1 MEQKSFTVNI
11 KNRAVICRVLIYV
24 FLLSSL
30 CRGEDWSTY
39 RYCNKRSGISSEAL
53 GGQLFLQWK
62 YIPAHPPQA
71 AWPQPVE
78 ELPRMHSDSAYHTAT
93 AGNSIYFGSSVTDV
107 LYCLDAATGEI
118 RWDFFAEGPIR
129 FAPTVYNGRVY
140 FGSDDGCVYCVDA
153 EEGGLV
159 WKYRAGPSDEKV
171 IGNGRMISLWPVRT
185 GVVVDDGIVYFGAGV
200 FPYEGIYICALG
212 AADGSVIW
220 KNDSIG
226 ERGHELDYSGISP
239 HGYPLVS
246 EDILYIPSGRSMPAA
261 FDKKSGRFLFYAT
274 CGGKTGGTWA
284 LLEGEQLIAG
294 VDTAYGI
301 SGSPAKIAYD
311 ARTGSRKGDAFGWF
325 NGIDMVVTG
334 EFAFN
339 VTREGIY
346 AVERA
351 RHSKGIK
358 KAEELRQE
366 RSKLAKDLSSLQEKL
381 KEPNEKGSEE
391 TGREIEEITSRIS
404 EMVALEEE
412 RLKESSYKWHY
423 ERKGLVSVIMAGD
436 YLIAGGDGEVVCVD
450 VRNGEELWRGQ
461 ISGKG
466 VGLSA
471 ANGRLIVST
480 DRGYIYCFGKEEK
493 KLPAEVVEMRM
504 YGTAEDKLDQLYNT
518 AAEEIVKD
526 SQIKKGYCLVL
537 DCGEGRLAEELAR
550 RTELKIVGIEKDA
563 KKLAAA
569 RHRLRS
575 DGLLGSRVVVVPWE
589 LSSLPSYFANLIVS
603 DGMLLSGKTAASKE
617 QIDRILRPYGGVYLS
632 GVREASSDEI
642 SWDKFV
648 RGGLEG
654 AGNWTHQYSNAQ
666 NTACSDDREVRGP
679 LGVLWFGEPGPEGM
693 VERHAKAASPVS
705 MNGRLFI
712 QGEEVIMA
720 YDAYNGTF
728 LWERKIPGAFRVR
741 VDVDSGNL
749 ALSEDGLYAAAYDK
763 CYKLDP
769 ATGETMRIY
778 EMPGGEDGERRR
790 WGYIACERSI
800 LYGSTA
806 EPLKRQYGALW
817 KRFVDGGKWR
827 NVDEIKSQSYEDNSG
842 DEGLDFVVRE
852 IAAYERFTSK
862 YPVPD
867 ERARAAMQ
875 RTGALWHPITDFP
888 KWENYSDS
896 KGAVTERIMVSD
908 KVFAMDAESGKLLWA
923 HKGRR
928 IANVTLSLGD
938 GKIFFAESGISSEQ
952 KKRAL
957 KDKKRLIEKGIYQ
970 EAEGTNVEYDDA
982 DVRTVV
988 CLDGIS
994 GEKVWE
1000 KSIDLTGCCGDA
1012 LGTIY
1017 YDGVVL
1023 VCGNVGN
1030 HDAWRFKE
1038 DELKYRRITAM
1049 SAGDGEV
1056 LWSRP
1061 VNYRTRPLIVQ
1072 GEIIIEPLAC
1082 EVRTGEIKKRSHPI
1096 TGEEVPW
1103 EFLRPGHTCA
1113 ITSASS
1119 SVLFYRSSST
1129 AIYDL
1134 EGDRGLAIFGA
1145 IRPGCWIN
1153 AIPANG
1159 LMLMPEASSGC
1170 TCSYPLRCSFAL
1182 VHKPERVQPWT
1193 VFITGGQAGDVK
1205 EFAINFGAPAD
1216 MRDDEGA
1223 LWFGYPNPQ
1232 TKYLQ
1237 NHFPNYGVKFDLQ
1250 EKIVKGMGYF
1260 YRDYKSLEIE
1270 GTDKDWLYTSGCR
1283 GLLRCEVPLIDDV
1296 NAPKAGTYTVQ
1307 LGFSALEGDRRGGR
1321 VFDVK
1326 LQGKVVLEKFDIL
1339 RTSRKVNKAII
1350 KEFKGID
1357 VKNKLIVEFIPERSE
1372 PTIKE
1377 APLINFIKVIREDTK
1392 TKGFVK
1398 S

>member
-1 MEQKSFTVNI
+1 MEHKSFTFTI
-11 KNRAVICRVLIYV
+11 KFREVFCNFFIFV
-24 FLLSSL
+24 FLLGSICS
-30 CRGEDWSTY
+30 GEDWSTY
-39 RYCNKRSGISSEAL
+39 RFDNRRSGISSEAV
-53 GGQLFLQWK
+53 GGELFLQWK
-62 YIPAHPPQA
+62 YIPTHPPKT
-71 AWPQPVE
+71 AWPEPVE
-78 ELPRMHSDSAYHTAT
+78 ELPRMHSDSAYHTAA

-107 LYCLDAATGEI
+107 LYCLNAATGKI

-129 FAPTVYNGRVY
+129 FAPTVYKGRVY
-140 FGSDDGCVYCVDA
+140 FGSDDGYVYCVDTKK
-153 EEGGLV
+153 GGLI

-185 GVVVDDGIVYFGAGV
+185 GVVVDEGVVYFGAGV
-200 FPYEGIYICALG
+200 FPYEGIYICALR
-212 AADGSVIW
+212 AEDGSVIW
-220 KNDSIG
+220 KNDKIG

-246 EDILYIPSGRSMPAA
+246 EDIVYIPSGRSMPAA
-261 FDKKSGRFLFYAT
+261 FDKKNGRFLFYAS

-294 VDTAYGI
+294 VDTAHGV
-301 SGSPAKIAYD
+301 SGRPVKIAYD
-311 ARTGSRKGDAFGWF
+311 ALTGERKGDAFGWF
-325 NGIDMVVTG
+325 NGIDMVVTE

-339 VTREGIY
+339 VTSEGIY

-351 RHSKGIK
+351 RHSRGIK
-358 KAEELRQE
+358 KAEELRRE
-366 RSKLAKDLSSLQEKL
+366 RSKLAKELSNLQKKLRDPDEKD
-381 KEPNEKGSEE
+381 SEE
-391 TGREIEEITSRIS
+391 TDREIEDITGRIS
-404 EMVALEEE
+404 EMVVLEEE
-412 RLKESSYKWHY
+412 RLKEASYKWHY
-423 ERKGLVSVIMAGD
+423 EREGLFSVIMAGD
-436 YLIAGGDGEVVCVD
+436 YLFAGGDGEVVCVD
-450 VRNGEELWRGQ
+450 VRKGEELWRGG
-461 ISGKG
+461 IYGKG
-466 VGLSA
+466 VGLA
-471 ANGRLIVST
+471 ATNGRLIVST
-480 DRGYIYCFGKEEK
+480 DRGYIYCFGREEK

-504 YGTAEDKLDQLYNT
+504 YGTAEDEYSQLYST
-518 AAEEIVKD
+518 AAEEILKD
-526 SQIKKGYCLVL
+526 SQINKGYCLVL

-550 RTELKIVGIEKDA
+550 RTELKIVGIEKDGE
-563 KKLAAA
+563 KLAAA
-569 RHRLRS
+569 RERLRS
-575 DGLLGSRVVVVPWE
+575 GGFLGGRVVVEPWE

-603 DGMLLSGKTAASKE
+603 DGMLVSGKTAASKE
-617 QIDRILRPYGGVYLS
+617 QVERVLRPYGGVYLS
-632 GVREASSDEI
+632 GVKGVSGDEI

-654 AGNWTHQYSNAQ
+654 AGNWTHQYSNTQ
-666 NTACSDDREVRGP
+666 NTACSDDREVKGP

-712 QGEEVIMA
+712 QGEEVIKA

-749 ALSEDGLYAAAYDK
+749 ALSEEGLYVAAYDK
-763 CYKLDP
+763 CYRLDP
-769 ATGETMRIY
+769 VTGETMRIY
-778 EMPGGEDGERRR
+778 ETPGGEVGRRR
-790 WGYIACERSI
+790 WGYIACEGNI
-800 LYGSTA
+800 LYGSSA

-817 KRFVDGGKWR
+817 KRFVDGEKWR
-827 NVDEIKSQSYEDNSG
+827 NTDEIKSQSYEDNSG
-842 DEGLDFVVRE
+842 DEGLDFVIEE
-852 IAAYERFTSK
+852 IRAYERYTSE

-888 KWENYSDS
+888 KWENYSAS
-896 KGAVTERIMVSD
+896 AGAVTERIMVGD
-908 KVFAMDAESGKLLWA
+908 KVFAMDVRSGKVLWV

-928 IANVTLSLGD
+928 IANITLSLGD
-938 GKIFFAESGISSEQ
+938 GKIFFAESGVSEEQ

-957 KDKKRLIEKGIYQ
+957 KDKKKLIEKGIYQ
-970 EAEGTNVEYDDA
+970 EAEGGEVEYDDA

-988 CLDGIS
+988 CLDAVS

-1017 YDGVVL
+1017 YDGVLL

-1030 HDAWRFKE
+1030 HDAWRFKG
-1038 DELKYRRITAM
+1038 DELKFRRIAAL
-1049 SAGDGEV
+1049 SAGDGEI

-1082 EVRTGEIKKRSHPI
+1082 DLLTGEIKKRIHPI
-1096 TGEEVPW
+1096 TGEEVAW

-1134 EGDRGLAIFGA
+1134 ERDRGLTIFGA

-1153 AIPANG
+1153 AIPASG

-1182 VHKPERVQPWT
+1182 VHKPQRVQPWS
-1193 VFITGGQAGDVK
+1193 VFITGGQSGDVK

-1216 MRDDEGA
+1216 MRDDEGVF
-1223 LWFGYPNPQ
+1223 WFGYPNPQ
-1232 TKYLQ
+1232 TEYSK

-1260 YRDYKSLEIE
+1260 YRDYRNFEIE
-1270 GTDKDWLYTSGCR
+1270 GSDKDWLYASGCR
-1283 GLLRCEVPLIDDV
+1283 GGLRFAVPLVFDAKV
-1296 NAPKAGTYTVQ
+1296 TQGGSYTVQ
-1307 LGFSALEGDRRGGR
+1307 LGFSALEGDRRGER

-1326 LQGKVVLEKFDIL
+1326 LQGNVVLENFDIL
-1339 RTSRKVNKAII
+1339 RTAGKVKKAVI
-1350 KEFKGID
+1350 KEFKGVD
-1357 VKNKLIVEFIPERSE
+1357 VKEALVVELVPERSK

-1377 APLINFIKVIREDTK
+1377 APLINFIKVIREETK
-1392 TKGFVK
+1392 TKGIVK

>member
-1 MEQKSFTVNI
+1 MEQKNFTV
-11 KNRAVICRVLIYV
+11 KNKFRPVFCRVLIFI

-30 CRGEDWSTY
+30 CRGEDWATY
-39 RYCNKRSGISSEAL
+39 RYCNRRSGISSEAL
-53 GGQLFLQWK
+53 GQQLFLQWK
-62 YIPAHPPQA
+62 YIPAHPPKA
-71 AWPQPVE
+71 AWPQPAE
-78 ELPRMHSDSAYHTAT
+78 ELPRMHSDRAYHTAT
-93 AGNSIYFGSSVTDV
+93 AGNNIYFGSSVTDM
-107 LYCLDAATGEI
+107 LYCLNAATGKI
-118 RWDFFAEGPIR
+118 RWSFFAEGPIR
-129 FAPTVYNGRVY
+129 FAPTVYNGKVY

-153 EEGGLV
+153 KKGGLV

-185 GVVVDDGIVYFGAGV
+185 GVVVDDGIVYFGVGV

-261 FDKKSGRFLFYAT
+261 FDKKSGRFLFYAS
-274 CGGKTGGTWA
+274 CGGKTGGAWA

-294 VDTAYGI
+294 VDTAHGI

-311 ARTGSRKGDAFGWF
+311 ARKGSRRGDAFGWF

-351 RHSKGIK
+351 RHSKGIER
-358 KAEELRQE
+358 AEELRQK
-366 RSKLAKDLSSLQEKL
+366 RRKLAKELSSLRDNL
-381 KEPNEKGSEE
+381 KEPDEKSSEE
-391 TGREIEEITSRIS
+391 TDREIEDITSRIS

-412 RLKESSYKWHY
+412 RLKETSYKWHY

-436 YLIAGGDGEVVCVD
+436 YLIAGGDGEIVCID
-450 VRNGEELWRGQ
+450 VRNGDELWRGQ

-466 VGLSA
+466 VGLAA

-480 DRGYIYCFGKEEK
+480 DRGYIYCFGKKEK
-493 KLPAEVVEMRM
+493 ALPAEVVEMRM
-504 YGTAEDKLDQLYNT
+504 YGTTFSELDQVYST
-518 AAEEIVKD
+518 AAEEIVKN

-550 RTELKIVGIEKDA
+550 RTKLKIVGIEKDT

-569 RHRLRS
+569 RGRLRS
-575 DGLLGSRVVVVPWE
+575 GGFLGRRVVVEPWE

-617 QIDRILRPYGGVYLS
+617 AIGRVLRPYGGVYLS
-632 GVREASSDEI
+632 GVKRGLSDEI
-642 SWDKFV
+642 SWEKFV

-654 AGNWTHQYSNAQ
+654 AGSWTHQYSNAQ
-666 NTACSDDREVRGP
+666 NTACSDDREVKGP

-712 QGEEVIMA
+712 QGEEVIKA

-749 ALSEDGLYAAAYDK
+749 ALSEDGLYVAAYDK
-763 CYKLDP
+763 CYRLDP
-769 ATGETMRIY
+769 ATGETIRIY
-778 EMPGGEDGERRR
+778 EIPESEAGRRR
-790 WGYIACERSI
+790 WGYIAFEGNI
-800 LYGSTA
+800 LYGSAA
-806 EPLKRQYGALW
+806 EPLKRPYGALW

-827 NVDEIKSQSYEDNSG
+827 NTDEIKSQSYEDNSG
-842 DEGLDFVVRE
+842 DEGLDFVIEE
-852 IAAYERFTSK
+852 IAAYERYVSE

-867 ERARAAMQ
+867 DRARAAMQ
-875 RTGALWHPITDFP
+875 RSGALWHPITDFP
-888 KWENYSDS
+888 KWENYSGS
-896 KGAVTERIMVSD
+896 AGAVTDRIMVSD
-908 KVFAMDAESGKLLWA
+908 KVFAVDAKSGKVLWV

-938 GKIFFAESGISSEQ
+938 GKIFFAENGVSNKQ

-957 KDKKRLIEKGIYQ
+957 KDKKRFIERGIYQ

-988 CLDGIS
+988 CLDAVS
-994 GEKVWE
+994 GEKIWE

-1017 YDGVVL
+1017 YDEVVL

-1038 DELKYRRITAM
+1038 DELKFRRITAM
-1049 SAGDGEV
+1049 SAEDGEV

-1061 VNYRTRPLIVQ
+1061 LNYRTRPLIVQ

-1082 EVRTGEIKKRSHPI
+1082 ELRTGKIKKRTHPI
-1096 TGEEVPW
+1096 TGEEVSW

-1134 EGDRGLAIFGA
+1134 ERDQGLAIFGA
-1145 IRPGCWIN
+1145 IRPGCWLN
-1153 AIPANG
+1153 AIPASG

-1170 TCSYPLRCSFAL
+1170 TCSYPLRCSFVL

-1193 VFITGGQAGDVK
+1193 VFITGGQTRNVK

-1216 MRDDEGA
+1216 MRDDEGE

-1232 TKYLQ
+1232 TKYLK
-1237 NHFPNYGVKFDLQ
+1237 NHFSNYGVKFDLG
-1250 EKIVKGMGYF
+1250 ERIVEGMGYF
-1260 YRDYKSLEIE
+1260 YRDYRNCEIE
-1270 GTDKDWLYTSGCR
+1270 GTDKAWLYTSGCR
-1283 GLLRCEVPLIDDV
+1283 GLLRCEVSLIDDV
-1296 NAPKAGTYTVQ
+1296 NTPEAGTYTVQ
-1307 LGFSALEGDRRGGR
+1307 LGFSALEGDRRGER

-1326 LQGKVVLEKFDIL
+1326 LQGNVVLEKFDIL
-1339 RTSRKVNKAII
+1339 KIARKVNKAII

-1357 VKNKLIVEFIPERSE
+1357 VKDKLIVELVPERSN
-1372 PTIKE
+1372 PTIKQ
-1377 APLINFIKVIREDTK
+1377 APVINFIKVVREETK
-1392 TKGFVK
+1392 TKGLVK